1 MTYFGRLSYR
11 QGTLKI
17 KILSFLGLGLVLVAT
32 RYMFLS
38 SDGDA
43 SFHLHHTTSAL
54 VVMCLCKFQNTTSL
68 IIASIFMGVIVDGIV
83 KWSEWNY
90 FDTWTTSQSYTQYVD
105 NGPEIPNVLNWTSPE
120 LQLYVSGV
128 SSTSVDIENL
138 RKCNGTFTRCSSHG
152 NCDFDEFRTDSP
164 IDLRTRK
171 GHRLLCLVET
181 RVQSQ
186 KEIFF
191 QTGLFVLVACVV
203 ERVLRVQSGICLVG
217 NVVIRFDLI

>member
-68 IIASIFMGVIVDGIV
+68 IIASIFMGIIVDGIV

-90 FDTWTTSQSYTQYVD
+90 FDTWM
-105 NGPEIPNVLNWTSPE
+105 TSPS
-120 LQLYVSGV
+120 YVV
-128 SSTSVDIENL
+128 SFLIHLFRGLARVTYTTLTLLTLSY
-138 RKCNGTFTRCSSHG
+138 SSLEIIPREHSITNTQTQVHAICG
-152 NCDFDEFRTDSP
+152 Q
-164 IDLRTRK
+164 RTRD
-171 GHRLLCLVET
+171 
-181 RVQSQ
+181 S
-186 KEIFF
+186 
-191 QTGLFVLVACVV
+191 
-203 ERVLRVQSGICLVG
+203 ERTELDIT
-217 NVVIRFDLI
+217 